1 MRGDGRRGKRGGVKG
16 LADRELLEKLRKVES
31 IPVKAYGQD
40 GETICFEVQVGVA
53 GTLMTGKGSVERR
66 DLEDRE
72 ESAWRSG

>member
-1 MRGDGRRGKRGGVKG
+1 ME
-16 LADRELLEKLRKVES
+16 DRELLEKLWKVES
-31 IPVKAYGQD
+31 IPVKVYGQD

-53 GTLMTGKGSVERR
+53 GVLVPGKGSVERR